1 MYGSSN
7 LPYSDWTTT
16 AGTRPAHGGELR
28 QAAGF
33 AETTTAM
40 KRARWSR
47 PQPLKIIAT
56 VRRIANRGLTCVRRV
71 TPCMVNYLLIAA
83 GYRYGASDTHTEFN
97 S

>member
-1 MYGSSN
+1 MS
-7 LPYSDWTTT
+7 P
-16 AGTRPAHGGELR
+16 ARRPGGQAAHQGRDAATGRELC

-56 VRRIANRGLTCVRRV
+56 VRRIANRWLTCVRRV

-83 GYRYGASDTHTEFN
+83 G
-97 S
+97 